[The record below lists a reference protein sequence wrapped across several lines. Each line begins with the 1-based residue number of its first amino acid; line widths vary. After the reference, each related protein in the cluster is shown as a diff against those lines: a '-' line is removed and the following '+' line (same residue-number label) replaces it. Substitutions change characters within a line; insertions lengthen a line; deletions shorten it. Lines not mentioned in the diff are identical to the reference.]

1 MTSPAPA
8 LSGVYVAGMPIGTPL
23 MVDREVTSKPGAAE
37 AFAFTS
43 FTLSLLTGRSVTRIE
58 YREADLCTEHLA
70 ALQAGGSVP
79 VQPYA
84 GKDGRSVY
92 YRGRKAGA

>member
-1 MTSPAPA
+1 MSTPAA
-8 LSGVYVAGMPIGTPL
+8 AASGVYVAGIPIGSPL
-23 MVDREVTSKPGAAE
+23 MVERAVTSKPGATE
-37 AFAFTS
+37 AFSFTS
-43 FTLSLLTGRSVTRIE
+43 YTLSLLTGRSVTRIE

-79 VQPYA
+79 VSPYA